1 MRKFINKLLKY
12 FGYVPETTTIKY
24 VTAVPDYK
32 QYVIQTEATFPK
44 ETVDALG
51 SEFNTLLKDELSKRM
66 LSNIQEHMAI
76 SEMTL
81 CDTSTKRYQAR
92 LFIYEQ

>member
-1 MRKFINKLLKY
+1 MRKYINKLLKY
-12 FGYVPETTTIKY
+12 FGYVPEKTTKAFMIM
-24 VTAVPDYK
+24 PDYK

-44 ETVDALG
+44 ETIDALG

-66 LSNIQEHMAI
+66 LSNIREHMAI